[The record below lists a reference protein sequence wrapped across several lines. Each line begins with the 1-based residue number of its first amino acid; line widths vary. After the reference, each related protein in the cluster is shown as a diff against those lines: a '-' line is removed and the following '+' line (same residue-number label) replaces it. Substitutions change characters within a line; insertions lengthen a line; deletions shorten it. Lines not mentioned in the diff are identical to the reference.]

1 MAGYCDIWAVPAVL
15 SLLRTSCSSGDL
27 CWFTSL
33 TIPPIVRQEE
43 GEESFR
49 CEKNDI
55 TPFDTFERKVFPF
68 VIIKLIK
75 LPFRFETK
83 KKDQCVI
90 GSNAK
95 IGFRLAS
102 FYFELFKSYR
112 ATRILKFNSKFDE
125 TIRTDARYVGAHSNR
140 HIPTPIYKSIVRVYT
155 WIVEETTW
163 RAGEFIRISN
173 FSCTRIVSPACNGVP
188 RHLGNSRIPS
198 CARHPRSSSAP
209 PPNVDNIPHRRN
221 PCSTLTAYIYVS
233 ILSNKFPTD
242 TPLRLIGVKQC
253 STWNIRVY
261 TRVCTCSTVLVHIS
275 PRPPTYSPRPVFF
288 LPFSRGEWEF
298 RLGRTRNAR
307 DRREFN

>member
-15 SLLRTSCSSGDL
+15 SLSSGQAAPPAISVD
-27 CWFTSL
+27 SL
-33 TIPPIVRQEE
+33 HWRSRQLFAIETEE

-155 WIVEETTW
+155 WLKLKK
-163 RAGEFIRISN
+163 RHGEPASLYA
-173 FSCTRIVSPACNGVP
+173 SP
-188 RHLGNSRIPS
+188 
-198 CARHPRSSSAP
+198 
-209 PPNVDNIPHRRN
+209 
-221 PCSTLTAYIYVS
+221 T
-233 ILSNKFPTD
+233 F
-242 TPLRLIGVKQC
+242 
-253 STWNIRVY
+253 
-261 TRVCTCSTVLVHIS
+261 LV
-275 PRPPTYSPRPVFF
+275 
-288 LPFSRGEWEF
+288 RG
-298 RLGRTRNAR
+298 
-307 DRREFN
+307 